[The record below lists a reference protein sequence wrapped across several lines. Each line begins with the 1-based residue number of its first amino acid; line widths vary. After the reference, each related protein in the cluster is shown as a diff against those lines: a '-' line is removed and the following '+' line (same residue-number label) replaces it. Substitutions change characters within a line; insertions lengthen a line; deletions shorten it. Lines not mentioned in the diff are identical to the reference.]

1 MASVKKN
8 SAFYQQDAVMGKLSS
23 EARRPREVN
32 AIVRAAMEQ
41 GEADRI
47 YRAKREAEAKLN
59 PPRIYFRV
67 TK

>member
-59 PPRIYFRV
+59 PPRIYFRS
-67 TK
+67 

>member
-41 GEADRI
+41 GEANRI

-59 PPRIYFRV
+59 PPRIYFRY
-67 TK
+67 

>member
-59 PPRIYFRV
+59 PPRIYFRY
-67 TK
+67 

>member
-59 PPRIYFRV
+59 PPRIYFRF
-67 TK
+67 

>member
-41 GEADRI
+41 GVANRI
-47 YRAKREAEAKLN
+47 YLAKREAEAKLN
-59 PPRIYFRV
+59 PPRIYFRY
-67 TK
+67 